1 MTPTICRFTPWTE
14 PVVRANLR
22 IAPQTMR
29 VMQPAMGIT
38 GLPAAG
44 EAAGVVMA

>member
-1 MTPTICRFTPWTE
+1 
-14 PVVRANLR
+14 
-22 IAPQTMR
+22 MR